1 MLYIFGI
8 KTTGNCGS
16 TNKQANEKNNILP
29 SKMATHEN
37 FSKSTKI
44 LGLLKKKKLKNCES
58 LKKKPRNKKS

>member
-8 KTTGNCGS
+8 ETTGNCGS

-44 LGLLKKKKLKNCES
+44 LGLLKKKKNQKL
-58 LKKKPRNKKS
+58 